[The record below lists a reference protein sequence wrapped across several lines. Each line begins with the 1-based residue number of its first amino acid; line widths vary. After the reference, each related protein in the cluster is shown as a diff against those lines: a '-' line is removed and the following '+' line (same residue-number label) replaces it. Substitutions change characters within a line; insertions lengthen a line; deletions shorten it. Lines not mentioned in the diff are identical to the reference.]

1 MTVRPV
7 VGWFRLVEN
16 ARPVKRAVFFR
27 SRGRPLKSLLV
38 GVMMLV
44 LYHGLKG
51 VEFRFSLAR
60 LTAVCLFV
68 RAVMQHFGDTELFRD
83 AV

>member
-1 MTVRPV
+1 MTVRPAMASTR
-7 VGWFRLVEN
+7 GKCSASEKGR
-16 ARPVKRAVFFR
+16 FFC

>member
-7 VGWFRLVEN
+7 VGWLRLVEN
-16 ARPVKRAVFFR
+16 ARPVKRAVFFF
-27 SRGRPLKSLLV
+27 SRLKSLLV

>member
-1 MTVRPV
+1 MTVRPAMASTR
-7 VGWFRLVEN
+7 GKCSASEKGR
-16 ARPVKRAVFFR
+16 FFR

-38 GVMMLV
+38 AGLMMLV